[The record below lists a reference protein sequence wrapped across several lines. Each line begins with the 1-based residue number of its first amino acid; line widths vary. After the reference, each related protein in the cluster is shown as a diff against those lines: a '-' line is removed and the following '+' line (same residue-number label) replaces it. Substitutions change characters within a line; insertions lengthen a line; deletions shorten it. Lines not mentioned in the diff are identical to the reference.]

1 MRGWTIALGVAAVLA
16 ACSEEYEL
24 ACQQAVVDNRPD
36 YAAAS
41 PEFDYELS
49 RTHYF
54 SDQTAQSV
62 TVYYL
67 DLGDRPA
74 DDRVRVTC
82 YANTEEAFVYAI
94 VKDSILGE
102 RIVGAAAETLPRRP
116 RVN

>member
-1 MRGWTIALGVAAVLA
+1 MRGWTTMLGIAVILS
-16 ACSEEYEL
+16 ACSEQYEQ
-24 ACQQAVVDNRPD
+24 ACQQVVLDNRPD

-41 PEFDYELS
+41 PTFDYELS

-67 DLGDRPA
+67 DLNDRSEA
-74 DDRVRVTC
+74 RVRVTC
-82 YANTEEAFVYAI
+82 YANTDGAFVFAV
-94 VKDSILGE
+94 VKDSILGD
-102 RIVGAAAETLPRRP
+102 RIVDAAAETLARRP